1 MPFDP
6 NIRNFREV
14 PLSEEKKGLVTV
26 EIAEGIATVTLNRLE
41 AHNALS
47 VEMLE
52 QFIDAL
58 YALKF
63 DPETRVIVVTGA
75 GEKAF
80 CAGADLIQ
88 RGQMDMPQTRQH
100 INLIRTA
107 VNELEAMPQPTIAAV
122 NGVAF
127 GGGTELTLAAD
138 LRVASV
144 NAKFGLTETA
154 LAIIPGAGGT
164 QRLPRLIG
172 VAKAKELILT
182 ARRIGAEEAE
192 QIGLVNCVTAAEDL
206 LAKAYELAREITKNG
221 PMAVRQAKLAINKG
235 VEVDLATGLSIEQNA
250 YEVILPSQDR
260 LEGLK
265 AFKEKRPPVYKGE

>member
-6 NIRNFREV
+6 IIRNFRET
-14 PLSEEKKGLVTV
+14 PLAEDRKGLVQT
-26 EIAEGIATVTLNRLE
+26 EFSDGIATVTLNRPE
-41 AHNALS
+41 AANAFS

-58 YALKF
+58 YSLKF
-63 DPETRVIVVTGA
+63 DPEVRVVIITAA

-88 RGQMDMPQTRQH
+88 RGQMDMAQARQH
-100 INLIRTA
+100 INLIRSA
-107 VNELEAMPQPTIAAV
+107 VNEVEALPQPTIAAI

-127 GGGTELTLAAD
+127 GGGTELLLAVD
-138 LRVASV
+138 IRVAVQS
-144 NAKFGLTETA
+144 AKFGLTETA

-182 ARRIGAEEAE
+182 ARRIDASEAE
-192 QIGLVNCVTAAEDL
+192 QIGLVNYVVAQEEL
-206 LAKAYELAREITKNG
+206 LNKAHELAREITKNG
-221 PMAVRQAKLAINKG
+221 PLAVRQAKLAINKG
-235 VEVDLATGLSIEQNA
+235 IEVDLATGLAIEQNA
-250 YEVILPSQDR
+250 YEVIMPTQDR

>member
-6 NIRNFREV
+6 SIRNFRET
-14 PLSEEKKGLVTV
+14 PLAEDRQGLIKT
-26 EIAEGIATVTLNRLE
+26 EISEGIATVTLNRPD
-41 AHNALS
+41 AANALS

-63 DPETRVIVVTGA
+63 DPEVRVVVVTGS

-88 RGQMDMPQTRQH
+88 RGQMDMPQTKQH

-107 VNELEAMPQPTIAAV
+107 VNELDAMPQPVIAAI

-127 GGGTELTLAAD
+127 GGGTEMTLAAD
-138 LRVASV
+138 IRIATP
-144 NAKFGLTETA
+144 NAKLGLTETA

-182 ARRIGAEEAE
+182 ARRIDAAEAE
-192 QIGLVNCVTAAEDL
+192 RIGLVNYVVEADQL
-206 LAKAYELAREITKNG
+206 LNKAYELAREITKNG
-221 PMAVRQAKLAINKG
+221 PLAIRQAKLAIDKG
-235 VEVDLATGLSIEQNA
+235 IEVDLATGLSIEQNA
-250 YEVILPSQDR
+250 YEVILPSKDR

-265 AFKEKRPPVYKGE
+265 AFKEKRAPEYKGE

>member
-6 NIRNFREV
+6 NIRNFRET
-14 PLSEEKKGLVTV
+14 PLSDDRKGLVKT
-26 EIAEGIATVTLNRLE
+26 EISEGIATVTLNRPE
-41 AHNALS
+41 AANALS

-52 QFIDAL
+52 QFLDAL

-63 DPETRVIVVTGA
+63 DPEVRVVVVTAA

-88 RGQMDMPQTRQH
+88 RGQMDLAQTRQH
-100 INLIRTA
+100 INLIRSA
-107 VNELEAMPQPTIAAV
+107 VNELEAMPQPVIAAI

-127 GGGTELTLAAD
+127 GGGTELILAAD
-138 LRVASV
+138 IRVAAE

-182 ARRIGAEEAE
+182 ARRIDAAEAE
-192 QIGLVNCVTAAEDL
+192 KIGLVNVVVPQVEL
-206 LAKAYELAREITKNG
+206 LNKAYELAREITKNG
-221 PMAVRQAKLAINKG
+221 PLAVRQAKLAINKG
-235 VEVDLATGLSIEQNA
+235 IEVDLATGLAIEQNA
-250 YEVILPSQDR
+250 YEVIMPTKDR
-260 LEGLK
+260 LEGLR

>member
-6 NIRNFREV
+6 NIRNFRETE
-14 PLSEEKKGLVTV
+14 LQEERKGLVQT
-26 EIAEGIATVTLNRLE
+26 EISAGVATVTLNRP
-41 AHNALS
+41 AAANAFS

-52 QFIDAL
+52 QFLDAL
-58 YALKF
+58 YDLKF
-63 DPETRVIVVTGA
+63 NPEVRVLIITAA

-88 RGQMDMPQTRQH
+88 RGQMDLAQTRQH
-100 INLIRTA
+100 INLIRSA
-107 VNELEAMPQPTIAAV
+107 VNELEAMPQPVIAAI

-127 GGGTELTLAAD
+127 GGGTELILAAD
-138 LRVASV
+138 IRVASTK
-144 NAKFGLTETA
+144 AQFGLTETA

-182 ARRIGAEEAE
+182 ARRISAEEAE
-192 QIGLVNCVTAAEDL
+192 QIGLVNAVVPPAEL
-206 LAKAYELAREITKNG
+206 LQKAQEFALSITKNG
-221 PMAVRQAKLAINKG
+221 PLAVRQAKLAINKG
-235 VEVDLATGLSIEQNA
+235 IEVDLATGLSIEQNA
-250 YEVILPSQDR
+250 YEVIMPTQDR

>member
-6 NIRNFREV
+6 NIRNFRET
-14 PLSEEKKGLVTV
+14 PLSDDRKGLVKT
-26 EIAEGIATVTLNRLE
+26 EISEGIATVTLNRPE
-41 AHNALS
+41 AANALS

-52 QFIDAL
+52 QFLDAL

-63 DPETRVIVVTGA
+63 DPEVRVVVVTAA

-88 RGQMDMPQTRQH
+88 RGQMDLAQTRQH
-100 INLIRTA
+100 INLIRSA
-107 VNELEAMPQPTIAAV
+107 VNELEAMPQPVIAAI

-127 GGGTELTLAAD
+127 GGGTELILAAD
-138 LRVASV
+138 IRVAAE

-182 ARRIGAEEAE
+182 ARRIDAAEAE
-192 QIGLVNCVTAAEDL
+192 KIGLVNVVVPQVEL
-206 LAKAYELAREITKNG
+206 LNKAYELAREITKNG
-221 PMAVRQAKLAINKG
+221 PLAIRQAKLAINKG
-235 VEVDLATGLSIEQNA
+235 IEVDLATGLAIEQNA
-250 YEVILPSQDR
+250 YEVIMPTKDR
-260 LEGLK
+260 LEGLR